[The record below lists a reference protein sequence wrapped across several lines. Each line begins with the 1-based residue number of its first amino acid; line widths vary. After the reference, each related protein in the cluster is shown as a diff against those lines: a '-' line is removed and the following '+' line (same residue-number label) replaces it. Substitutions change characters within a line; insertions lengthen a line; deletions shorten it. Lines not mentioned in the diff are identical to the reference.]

1 MNYFWF
7 QLIYVFF
14 KKSLE
19 SFFFKFNNV
28 VKVFDNRSPCG
39 TSSGQVKG
47 TVPMIECSGGP
58 VLVL

>member
-7 QLIYVFF
+7 QWIYVFK
-14 KKSLE
+14 KKSRE
-19 SFFFKFNNV
+19 RFFFKFNNV